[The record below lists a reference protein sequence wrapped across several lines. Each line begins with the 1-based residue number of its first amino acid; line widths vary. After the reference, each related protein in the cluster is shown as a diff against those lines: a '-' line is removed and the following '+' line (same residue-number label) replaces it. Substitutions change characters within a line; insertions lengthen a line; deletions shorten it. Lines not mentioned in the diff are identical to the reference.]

1 MFTIRFD
8 PSLVTIFANVHTQVT
23 ASEDVAITSEL
34 LATDGRDRNHG
45 TPLALH
51 TCYKFP
57 SVLLPF
63 PPCPSLPLSSL
74 LIPS

>member
-1 MFTIRFD
+1 MVGCDDFRESSRQCIYTGM
-8 PSLVTIFANVHTQVT
+8 VT
-23 ASEDVAITSEL
+23 ASEDVAITSGL

-57 SVLLPF
+57 SVPLPF
-63 PPCPSLPLSSL
+63 PPYLSPLFLL